1 MLGIGGEFWN
11 FCDFREL
18 RFCGPCG
25 LCFFVKKLNGIIFYI
40 RYKTE
45 NVYIREALEIRLTTY
60 IDKCRVAAHKILN
73 IRAHNNKIFI
83 YYIIKKEYLLWLEFL
98 VMLCLL
104 Y

>member
-1 MLGIGGEFWN
+1 MLGIDGGFWI
-11 FCDFREL
+11 
-18 RFCGPCG
+18 
-25 LCFFVKKLNGIIFYI
+25 FVTDYV
-40 RYKTE
+40 RYK
-45 NVYIREALEIRLTTY
+45 NDNILKREALEIRLTTN

-73 IRAHNNKIFI
+73 IRAYNNKIFI